1 MCPRV
6 LVIIPAFNEEAAI
19 GRVIGDIPGDIVDEV
34 VVVDNG
40 SSDATARN
48 ARSAGAV
55 VVREDRQGYGRA
67 CLRGIAYAQRCDPKI
82 VVFLDGDYSDHPQEL
97 PALIAPILRDQA
109 DFVVGS
115 RVRGERAAGALP
127 PHAYWGNRLASLFMR
142 WRWNAPFTDLG
153 PFRAIR
159 FGDLLS
165 LDMQDKTYGWTI
177 EMQIKALR
185 ANLRCA
191 EVPVS
196 YRQRMGTSKISGTLG
211 GTLRASAKI
220 LATLGRFAVKQ

>member
-1 MCPRV
+1 MPARV
-6 LVIIPAFNEEAAI
+6 LVIIPALNEEAAI
-19 GRVIGDIPGDIVDEV
+19 GRVIGDIPRTCADEV
-34 VVVDNG
+34 VVVDNA

-55 VVREDRQGYGRA
+55 VVSEDRQGYGWA
-67 CLRGIAYAQRCDPKI
+67 CLRGLAYARTRHPEV
-82 VVFLDGDYSDHPQEL
+82 VVFLDGDYSDHPQEMT
-97 PALIAPILRDQA
+97 ALVAPILHDRS

-115 RVRGERAAGALP
+115 RMRGEREPGAMP
-127 PHAYWGNRLASLFMR
+127 PQAYWGNRLACGLMR

-159 FGDLLS
+159 YDDLLR
-165 LDMQDKTYGWTI
+165 LDMQDRTYGWTI

-185 ANLRCA
+185 AGLRCA

-196 YRQRMGTSKISGTLG
+196 YRRRVGTSKITGTIG
-211 GTLRASAKI
+211 GTLKASAKI
-220 LATLGRFAVKQ
+220 LATLGRYALRR